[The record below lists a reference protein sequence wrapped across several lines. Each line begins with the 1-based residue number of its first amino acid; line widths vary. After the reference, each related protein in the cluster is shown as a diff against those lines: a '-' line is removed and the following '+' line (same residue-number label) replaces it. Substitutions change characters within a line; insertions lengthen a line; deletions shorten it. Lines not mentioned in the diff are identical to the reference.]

1 MQLPLQGQV
10 APSLPGLASCRLFP
24 LATVITP
31 NLSEASALLDGRDI
45 SDISSMKAAAR
56 DLHAFG
62 PQYVLVKG
70 GHLQQGTVLAPAWSS
85 ISVTDRLQASSAS
98 KRVLVFRDLLRPC
111 GLIFLMDCHAG
122 ALAEDVLYDGQTA
135 HVLSG
140 PRIDTLNTHGTGCT
154 TASAIAAGRVLLLWL
169 NMKVVTVLATY
180 LHSHPLVSSP
190 VHWEGCQGRSVDLS
204 IVT

>member
-1 MQLPLQGQV
+1 MQLPIQGWIATRSPV
-10 APSLPGLASCRLFP
+10 SHSCRLFP

-45 SDISSMKAAAR
+45 SDISSMEAAAR
-56 DLHAFG
+56 DLHALG

-70 GHLQQGTVLAPAWSS
+70 GHLQQGTILAPTWSS
-85 ISVTDRLQASSAS
+85 ASATSRLQASSALHCM
-98 KRVLVFRDLLRPC
+98 LVSCDVLRPYS
-111 GLIFLMDCHAG
+111 LIFLTYCYAG

-154 TASAIAAGRVLLLWL
+154 TASAIAAGRPLWP
-169 NMKVVTVLATY
+169 NMK
-180 LHSHPLVSSP
+180 
-190 VHWEGCQGRSVDLS
+190 
-204 IVT
+204 